1 MSSIESGYSEVGE
14 ASWYGRKFHG
24 RPTSSGEKYDM
35 FAMTAAHKT
44 LPLPTYLSVK
54 NLTNQKE
61 VIVRVNDR
69 GPFLGGRILDLSYM
83 AAQKLGVVE
92 SGTAK
97 VKITAVGTVSPATQ
111 QQTKESSTRSQVL
124 LQAASFQ
131 LKENA
136 VRLRLKLIQDGMN
149 EIRIQTVKID
159 ERLYYR
165 VRAGPY
171 QDQDVVREIVKKIKS
186 ITGIAPKILMVN

>member
-1 MSSIESGYSEVGE
+1 M
-14 ASWYGRKFHG
+14 
-24 RPTSSGEKYDM
+24 
-35 FAMTAAHKT
+35 
-44 LPLPTYLSVK
+44 
-54 NLTNQKE
+54 
-61 VIVRVNDR
+61 
-69 GPFLGGRILDLSYM
+69 
-83 AAQKLGVVE
+83 
-92 SGTAK
+92 
-97 VKITAVGTVSPATQ
+97 
-111 QQTKESSTRSQVL
+111 
-124 LQAASFQ
+124 QAASFQ

-171 QDQDVVREIVKKIKS
+171 QDQDVVREKVKKIKS